1 MQIKLYTLA
10 LLTAALLISC
20 GEEKDKTATDEKA
33 AIKVS
38 LSSPAEGI
46 SPFVSVS
53 GKIEA
58 VNSANLSTRMMGF
71 INKIHVNIGD
81 KVKKGQLLISIN
93 NSDLRAQLAQV
104 NAKITEATAA
114 YNNAEKDYQRF
125 KALFEENSA
134 SRNELD
140 DVTANYEMA
149 KARLEAATQMKNETE
164 SQFAYVNIR
173 APFSG
178 VITNK
183 FAEEGTLANPGMP
196 LLAMEAPG
204 AFEVRAT
211 VPESEISSIQQGAP
225 VKVLVKSIDKTIDG
239 KVSEVGI
246 SAKNTGGQYPVKIS
260 LQETNADILSGMYVS
275 IQFPIE
281 KTETSQ
287 AILIP
292 ASAIITRGDLKG
304 IYTVSTQNTAVLRWI
319 RTGRSYGDNIEV
331 LSGLNAEEQY
341 ITGAE
346 GKLYNGARLSV
357 E

>member
-10 LLTAALLISC
+10 LLTAGLLMSC
-20 GEEKDKTATDEKA
+20 GGDKDKTTTDKKA

-38 LSSPAEGI
+38 LSSPTEGT
-46 SPFVSVS
+46 SPFVTAS

-71 INKIHVNIGD
+71 VNKIHVNIGD
-81 KVKKGQLLISIN
+81 KVKKGQLLVAIN

-114 YNNAEKDYQRF
+114 YNNAEKDYRRF

-134 SRNELD
+134 SRKELD
-140 DVTANYEMA
+140 DITAKYEMA
-149 KARLEAATQMKNETE
+149 KARLEAARQMKNETE

-178 VITNK
+178 IITNK
-183 FAEEGTLANPGMP
+183 FAEEGILANPGTP

-204 AFEVRAT
+204 AFEIRAT
-211 VPESEISSIQQGAP
+211 VPESEISSIQPGTP

-239 KVSEVGI
+239 KVSEVGT

-275 IQFPIE
+275 VQFPIE
-281 KTETSQ
+281 KRGASQ
-287 AILIP
+287 AVLIP
-292 ASAIITRGDLKG
+292 ESAIIARGDLKG
-304 IYTVSTQNTAVLRWI
+304 IYTVSNQNTAVLRWI

-331 LSGLNAEEQY
+331 LSGLKADEQY
-341 ITGAE
+341 ITDAE
-346 GKLYNGARLSV
+346 GKLYNGTKITV

>member
-10 LLTAALLISC
+10 LLTAGLLISC
-20 GEEKDKTATDEKA
+20 VGNEDKTATHKKA

-38 LSSPAEGI
+38 LSSPTEGI
-46 SPFVSVS
+46 SPFVTMS

-58 VNSANLSTRMMGF
+58 VNNANLSTRMMGF

-140 DVTANYEMA
+140 DVTSNYEMA
-149 KARLEAATQMKNETE
+149 KARLEAARQMKNETE

-239 KVSEVGI
+239 KVSEVGT

-260 LQETNADILSGMYVS
+260 LQETNANILSGMYVS

-281 KTETSQ
+281 KTKTSQ
-287 AILIP
+287 AVLIP
-292 ASAIITRGDLKG
+292 ESAIITRGDLKG

-331 LSGLNAEEQY
+331 LSGLKAEEQY

-346 GKLYNGARLSV
+346 GKLYNGAKITV